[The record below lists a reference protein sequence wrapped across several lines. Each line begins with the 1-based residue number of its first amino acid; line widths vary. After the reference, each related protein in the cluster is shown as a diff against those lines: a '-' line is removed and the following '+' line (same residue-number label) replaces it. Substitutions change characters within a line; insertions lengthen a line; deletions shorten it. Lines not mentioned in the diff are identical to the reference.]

1 LGICGFLLLI
11 SLLFI
16 IGRVW
21 DIVFALVGVSLIVPI
36 GLLTIDYG
44 LRYGGVG
51 YWISKDDIVAHD
63 RLFRTRLW
71 RIEAWDEGGLRVERG
86 RLHGLLN
93 TSTAV
98 IECADQELWLP
109 HLQDSDPILDVFDRR
124 PNGVQ
129 RRE

>member
-44 LRYGGVG
+44 LRYGGVE
-51 YWISKDDIVAHD
+51 YWISKDEIVAHD

-71 RIEAWDEGGLRVERG
+71 RIEAWRPACRTWSAPRIAQYVDG
-86 RLHGLLN
+86 RH
-93 TSTAV
+93 
-98 IECADQELWLP
+98 
-109 HLQDSDPILDVFDRR
+109 
-124 PNGVQ
+124 
-129 RRE
+129 